1 MDVRD
6 NKSFEKMH
14 FYLENFLNSNYEKD
28 MFESFVERHKLK
40 SDKSKLIAGAN
51 VINAHVIMCHIDFDA
66 RIAAEETD
74 QTKVVLKLKCTQM
87 LLIPELLLRGESHQE
102 VHSMN

>member
-1 MDVRD
+1 MY
-6 NKSFEKMH
+6 

-28 MFESFVERHKLK
+28 MFESFVERYKLK
-40 SDKSKLIAGAN
+40 SDKSKLIAGTN
-51 VINAHVIMCHIDFDA
+51 VINAHMIMCHIDFDA
-66 RIAAEETD
+66 RIVAEETY

-87 LLIPELLLRGESHQE
+87 LLIPELLPRGVSHQE